1 MRCGSFGGGTLS
13 TDAGSDAANLTVV
26 KLIAVG
32 TCLKAQLEILDAAG
46 YHIVAA
52 KLSHA
57 INVLDED
64 IACLQADCPD

>member
-1 MRCGSFGGGTLS
+1 MRFFWGGGTLG
-13 TDAGSDAANLTVV
+13 TDAGSDAANLTMM

-46 YHIVAA
+46 FHAVAA

-57 INVLDED
+57 INILDED
-64 IACLQADCPD
+64 IACLKADGSD

>member
-1 MRCGSFGGGTLS
+1 MGTE
-13 TDAGSDAANLTVV
+13 AGSDAANLTVV

-46 YHIVAA
+46 YHAVAA

-64 IACLQADCPD
+64 IACLQANRPD